1 MGVERVRV
9 LIEGGWNE
17 ENRKGY
23 CTFKVRSDMLYPKL
37 KLLKESFIFLQYPR
51 LLRQ

>member
-23 CTFKVRSDMLYPKL
+23 CTFKVRSDTLYPKL